1 MNLRAEPPL
10 PNSIDHPDSS
20 AVTTSF
26 FTSLI
31 ERLKAPLRTG
41 RPADMRSQRF
51 VAVIECTL
59 NQNVRD
65 AGAAC
70 CPAMNFGLIELCHQH
85 GVGLLAMPCPEIAA
99 LGFRRA
105 RQGGQTIRQALDTQA
120 GRQAC
125 AALAAQVAERI
136 GQQLA
141 AGDELLAVLGGNPGS
156 PGCAVHVDDAGLAA
170 KSGVFMQ
177 ELRDE
182 LGRRGLSPPFRGIRD
197 ATPEL
202 LAEDLRW
209 LRDAIARP

>member
-1 MNLRAEPPL
+1 
-10 PNSIDHPDSS
+10 
-20 AVTTSF
+20 VTTSF
-26 FTSLI
+26 FTSLL
-31 ERLKAPLRTG
+31 ERLKVPFKAA
-41 RPADMRSQRF
+41 RPADMRSHRL

-70 CPAMNFGLIELCHQH
+70 CPAMNFALIELCHQH
-85 GVGLLAMPCPEIAA
+85 GVGLLPMPCPEIAA
-99 LGFRRA
+99 LGFPRS
-105 RQGGQTIRQALDTQA
+105 RQAGQTIRQALDTKA

-156 PGCAVHVDDAGLAA
+156 PGCAVHVDGAGLAA
-170 KSGVFMQ
+170 ESGVFMQ
-177 ELRDE
+177 ELHVE
-182 LGRRGLSPPFRGIRD
+182 LARRGLSPTFRGIRD
-197 ATPEL
+197 ATPES